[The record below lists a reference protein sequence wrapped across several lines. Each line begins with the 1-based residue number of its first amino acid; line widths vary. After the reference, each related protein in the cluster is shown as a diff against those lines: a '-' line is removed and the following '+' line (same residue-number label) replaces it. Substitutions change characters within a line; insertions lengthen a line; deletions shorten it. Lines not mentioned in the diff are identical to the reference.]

1 MVHSALR
8 RAAVL
13 LCLVPAL
20 LLTACGGETLSSEP
34 MATAAVET
42 SPAPTPTASAET
54 DSAVAGASDGEQSL
68 LLDNGRSGL
77 PATVCIPS
85 DGQDWPLVVFC
96 HGFTGNREGDGHFGP
111 LARQLAD
118 VGIASIRIDFAGCGD
133 STEDQTGYTMQN
145 MIADVDCSI
154 QYMASTFG
162 IDTSEIAL
170 AGHSMGGR
178 LASLY
183 LKEGE
188 YPVQAAALW
197 SPANGD
203 GLTGLE
209 FLDIDAPWQIDQMAA
224 DAAANGS
231 VYSDVF
237 HFTVSS
243 TLFDEMSTTHPNEIL
258 AEFEGP
264 LLLCY
269 SGNES
274 ILSEETRQQTIAAVQ
289 QHPDNWIKLRV
300 FETANH
306 NYLAADGNAA
316 ESNRLDNKLRRVTLA
331 FLQESLQEVPVSTAE
346 TAG

>member
-1 MVHSALR
+1 M
-8 RAAVL
+8 
-13 LCLVPAL
+13 
-20 LLTACGGETLSSEP
+20 
-34 MATAAVET
+34 
-42 SPAPTPTASAET
+42 
-54 DSAVAGASDGEQSL
+54 
-68 LLDNGRSGL
+68 
-77 PATVCIPS
+77 
-85 DGQDWPLVVFC
+85 VFC

-346 TAG
+346 TAE